1 MISAV
6 LIAVSLLL
14 LLVLMWRIRPRWGA
28 NRGEVFE
35 LDSSQREVD
44 IGVLSLLLSR
54 GENEFLRR
62 SLSPREFRQVRRK
75 RLSLARRY
83 LIAIHSSTAQFILA
97 AEAAESSSD
106 RAVAK
111 AAHELL
117 LIALRIRLNLPLVEV
132 CLILEW
138 LFPSLTLV
146 RPPKLE
152 RYREMGGRMVV
163 ILERF
168 KLSPSAIAP
177 AG

>member
-1 MISAV
+1 MISAA

-14 LLVLMWRIRPRWGA
+14 LLVLMWRIRPPLRA
-28 NRGEVFE
+28 NLGELFE
-35 LDSSQREVD
+35 LNPSQREVD

-54 GENEFLRR
+54 EENEFLRS
-62 SLSPREFRQVRRK
+62 SLPPREFRQVRRR

-83 LIAIHSSTAQFILA
+83 LTAINSSTAQFIRA
-97 AEAAESSSD
+97 AEAAERSSD

-117 LIALRIRLNLPLVEV
+117 LIALRIRLNLPVVEM
-132 CLILEW
+132 CLIVEW
-138 LFPSLTLV
+138 LFPSLSLV

-168 KLSPSAIAP
+168 KLSPRAISP